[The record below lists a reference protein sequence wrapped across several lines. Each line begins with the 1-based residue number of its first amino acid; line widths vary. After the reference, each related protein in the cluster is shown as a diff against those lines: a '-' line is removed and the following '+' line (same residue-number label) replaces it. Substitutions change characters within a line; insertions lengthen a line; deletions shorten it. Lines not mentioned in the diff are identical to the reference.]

1 VGLREGT
8 HGRTDAQTHGES
20 PAHLSLKAE
29 RHSTGPF
36 PQRVQG
42 CQLRL
47 RQVPQVRRDAE
58 ERIHLGQRAERH
70 TERVGKLSCTKPGM
84 PLRNIRYSGHRS
96 SSKLQRQ
103 PEPLLCRESRRDPID
118 LPHQLTE
125 TLPRHQ
131 PPVLVHRRMI
141 APRRQIT
148 STVPPHTAPFLCV
161 RASVRPCVF

>member
-20 PAHLSLKAE
+20 PAHLSLEAE
-29 RHSTGPF
+29 GDSTSPF

-42 CQLRL
+42 RQLRL

-70 TERVGKLSCTKPGM
+70 TERVGELSRTEPGM
-84 PLRNIRYSGHRS
+84 PLRDIRDSGHRRPP
-96 SSKLQRQ
+96 KLQRQ
-103 PEPLLCRESRRDPID
+103 TEPLLCRKPCRNPID
-118 LPHQLTE
+118 ISHQFTAI
-125 TLPRHQ
+125 LPRHQ
-131 PPVLVHRRMI
+131 PPVLVHHRMI